1 MYLFKNLFSTLNTR
15 SVKYLVVGGIA
26 VNLYGIERSTADI
39 DILMVLDEENL
50 SKFLSAI
57 GDLGLKPKMPVP
69 LEDLLKPEVRSGWIE
84 EKHMRVFTLYDEESP
99 FFLLDIL
106 IDPDPNFDKLYENRT
121 TIDLDGV
128 PVPVISLADLV
139 AMKERTGRPQDRA
152 DAFYLRKIMEGWKD
166 GE

>member
-1 MYLFKNLFSTLNTR
+1 MYLFKNLFSSLNTR

-50 SKFLSAI
+50 SKFLLAA

-69 LEDLLKPEVRSGWIE
+69 LEDLMKPETRKIWIE
-84 EKHMRVFTLYDEESP
+84 EKHMRVFTLYDAENP

-106 IDPDPNFDKLYENRT
+106 IDPDPNFDMLYRNRT

-139 AMKERTGRPQDRA
+139 AMKEGTGRPQDRA